1 MVPCVGTTQHIIMSR
16 KREHKPPAV
25 RVNFYFDAATWAI
38 IKNAQPQFV
47 NQSQWIRYLVLRSL
61 LADGLITEEQAN
73 ELMP

>member
-1 MVPCVGTTQHIIMSR
+1 MVLCGCSTHRTIMST
-16 KREHKPPAV
+16 KREYKPPGV
-25 RVNFYFDAATWAI
+25 RINFYFDAPTWAV